1 MFKFKTGQHF
11 AFPMLAYAGSGSV
24 VSVVYTS
31 VNDVSCATM
40 LPPSLMVFFSFVL
53 QSKRSDAFHKKEKK
67 KMVFGHLSSDF
78 FLFFCTVYKVLA
90 NLIHPSREVSGEGLC
105 NWE

>member
-11 AFPMLAYAGSGSV
+11 SFPMLAYAGSGSV

-31 VNDVSCATM
+31 VNNVSCATM

-53 QSKRSDAFHKKEKK
+53 QSKRSEVFHKKRERKWFWATCP
-67 KMVFGHLSSDF
+67 VTF
-78 FLFFCTVYKVLA
+78 FYFFVQYLQF
-90 NLIHPSREVSGEGLC
+90 
-105 NWE
+105 

>member
-31 VNDVSCATM
+31 VNNVSCATM
-40 LPPSLMVFFSFVL
+40 LPPSLMVFFLVL
-53 QSKRSDAFHKKEKK
+53 FSSPREVRPFIKKEKENGFWPP
-67 KMVFGHLSSDF
+67 VQ
-78 FLFFCTVYKVLA
+78 
-90 NLIHPSREVSGEGLC
+90 
-105 NWE
+105 